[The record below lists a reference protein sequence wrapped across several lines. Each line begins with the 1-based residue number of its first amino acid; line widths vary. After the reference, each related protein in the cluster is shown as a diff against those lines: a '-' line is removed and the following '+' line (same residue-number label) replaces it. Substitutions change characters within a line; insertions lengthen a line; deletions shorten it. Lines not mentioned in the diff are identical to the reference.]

1 MEGAPLPLPEMVDP
15 ARDPL
20 CFLPVAELVTR
31 YRNRSLSPVEVVTA
45 MLARIERL
53 NPELAAYYE
62 LHPDWSLE
70 QARASEQRWRTG
82 APLGR
87 LDGVPVSIKDHL
99 EVRGWKNARGHATDK
114 LAPQEIDS
122 PVAAR
127 LREAGAVMMG
137 KTTMPELSVIPVTTT
152 RAWGATRN
160 PWNTAHSAGGSS
172 GGAAAAVAAGLCTIA
187 MGSDGGGSI
196 RLPASFA
203 SLVGHKPTLGRV
215 PYFPGQT
222 DRTVAGPLARTA
234 ADAAAAMNAVA
245 RPDGRDWM
253 ELAPDPVDYAAALGD
268 APRGLRVA
276 WSPDFGYQRVD
287 PEVAAL
293 TKAALS
299 RLDAIA
305 SGIDTVDSVCAD
317 PFRIYMSQAA
327 LRLRQ
332 TPRRD
337 GEPRAIASVLDYAA
351 TLTPEDLQHL
361 VDERNRLG
369 VAFTTL
375 FSRADIL
382 VSPTS
387 PVTAPRIGELYPD
400 GDTLGEANRNL
411 IGFCAP
417 INLVHL
423 PAVSLPCGF
432 TRAGLP
438 VGLQIAGPKGSDA
451 LLLRV
456 AHALGA

>member
-1 MEGAPLPLPEMVDP
+1 MSAAQLPLPEMVDP
-15 ARDPL
+15 ARDPV
-20 CFLPVAELVTR
+20 CFLSVTELAAR
-31 YRNRSLSPVEVVTA
+31 YRNGSLSPVEVVTA

-62 LHPDWSLE
+62 LHPDWSLAE
-70 QARASEQRWRTG
+70 ARASELRWRAG
-82 APLGR
+82 APLGG
-87 LDGVPVSIKDHL
+87 LDGVPVSVKDHL

-114 LAPQEIDS
+114 LAPVTIDS

-160 PWNTAHSAGGSS
+160 PWNTDHSAGGSS

-203 SLVGHKPTLGRV
+203 ALVGHKPTLGRV

-222 DRTVAGPLARTA
+222 DRTVAGPLARSA
-234 ADAAAAMNAVA
+234 ADVAAAMNVVA

-253 ELAPDPVDYAAALGD
+253 ELVPDSVDYSASLESR
-268 APRGLRVA
+268 PRGLRVA
-276 WSPDFGYQRVD
+276 WSGDFGYQTVD

-293 TKAALS
+293 AEAALA
-299 RLDAIA
+299 RLDGIA
-305 SGIDTVDSVCAD
+305 AGIDPVRSVCAD

-332 TPRRD
+332 TPRSD
-337 GEPRAIASVLDYAA
+337 GEPRAIASVLDFAA
-351 TLTPEDLQHL
+351 RLTPEDLQHL

-375 FSRADIL
+375 FSNADIL

-400 GDTLGEANRNL
+400 ADTLGEANRNL

-423 PAVSLPCGF
+423 PAISVPCGF
-432 TRAGLP
+432 TRSGMP
-438 VGLQIAGPKGSDA
+438 VGLQLAGPKGSDA

-456 AHALGA
+456 ANAMGA